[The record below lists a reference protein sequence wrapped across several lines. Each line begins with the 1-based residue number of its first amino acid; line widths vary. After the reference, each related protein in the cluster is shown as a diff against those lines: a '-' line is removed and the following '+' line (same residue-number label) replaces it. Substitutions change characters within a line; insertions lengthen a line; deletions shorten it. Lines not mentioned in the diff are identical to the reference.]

1 VKEGVA
7 RFWREIPQRYNFIGN
22 KCGSCERIFF
32 PPREAC
38 PYCRRK
44 SLGKMADIKLD
55 GKGKIITYSIIHVGP
70 EDFEEQIPYPI
81 AIVELDEGP
90 RITAQIVDCNLND
103 IKIGMRVESTFRRI
117 QEDGYTGAIYY
128 GYKFKPA
135 KQIVTES
142 KSALSSQDM
151 CPLPQ
156 TKLQQ

>member
-103 IKIGMRVESTFRRI
+103 IKIGMN
-117 QEDGYTGAIYY
+117 TGRW
-128 GYKFKPA
+128 
-135 KQIVTES
+135 
-142 KSALSSQDM
+142 LHWCD
-151 CPLPQ
+151 LLR
-156 TKLQQ
+156 LQV